1 MKVTTA
7 NVIVCAL
14 LLGACGQK
22 LSLTEQE
29 KKVVNE
35 MTSDLKS
42 RCVGRY
48 VIDLPG
54 YAVPTGWVKLQGV
67 MVEAVPKTGEQ
78 FKREMDA
85 REAELKATKHLEGYR
100 FLYHYGKVR
109 AIENTRY
116 FVSLGDHAASSD
128 IGRTIEI
135 YKWDRGYQLSM
146 VIDAADNTDSEYER
160 KTRGTPYGNAEW
172 RINNVAQKTQLGFD
186 LIEKLRGRPDDE
198 IPTEPGAC
206 FFGGFLP
213 GKAISRDEEI
223 HSYFV
228 LPDKPDVSFYLE
240 SFGNLGSNDTLLQ
253 RTRTSAFRD
262 TLKAAD
268 GRLIRAESVELGG
281 GIKADEVLMAVATT
295 ARPPV
300 QGHLISLEA
309 NYASG
314 ARAPYLLLDFHNG
327 YPNYLAAID
336 SIKQASLTEA
346 EAVALWDA
354 VSRTLRPRENG
365 F

>member
-14 LLGACGQK
+14 LLAACGQK

-67 MVEAVPKTGEQ
+67 MVEAVPKTVEQ
-78 FKREMDA
+78 FEREMDA
-85 REAELKATKHLEGYR
+85 RETELKATKSVHGYR
-100 FLYHYGKVR
+100 FLYDYGQVR
-109 AIENTRY
+109 TIEHTRY
-116 FVSLGDHAASSD
+116 FVSLPHYAVSSD
-128 IGRTIEI
+128 SGRIVEAH
-135 YKWDRGYQLSM
+135 KWDRGYQVTLT
-146 VIDAADNTDSEYER
+146 IDAIDLLHSGAKDEPWVKEM
-160 KTRGTPYGNAEW
+160 GTPYD
-172 RINNVAQKTQLGFD
+172 VPQKTRLVFD

-198 IPTEPGAC
+198 IPTEPGVC

-228 LPDKPDVSFYLE
+228 LPDKPDVSFYFE